1 MLFCVVQT
9 NHNQQKLTCQAN
21 SNHLH
26 TFGGIFMTIGERV
39 FFLLD
44 KYGLQQKE
52 LADAINVSKATVNG
66 WKIRKGSPSADLIS
80 PIAKFFHVSTD
91 FLLTGEEA
99 ESKTLSLEDEEW
111 LNIIHRIPED
121 RQSMCKDF
129 LRTHMVI
136 PEKYADKR
144 QA

>member
-1 MLFCVVQT
+1 
-9 NHNQQKLTCQAN
+9 
-21 SNHLH
+21 
-26 TFGGIFMTIGERV
+26 MTIGERV

-44 KYGLQQKE
+44 KYELQQKE
-52 LADAINVSKATVNG
+52 LADAINVSKAT
-66 WKIRKGSPSADLIS
+66 GSPSADLIA

-91 FLLTGEEA
+91 YLLTGKEA
-99 ESKTLSLEDEEW
+99 ESKPISLEDEDW

-136 PEKYADKR
+136 PDKYIDKK

>member
-1 MLFCVVQT
+1 
-9 NHNQQKLTCQAN
+9 
-21 SNHLH
+21 
-26 TFGGIFMTIGERV
+26 MTIGERV

-91 FLLTGEEA
+91 FLLTGEERLSVLKMKNGSTSFI
-99 ESKTLSLEDEEW
+99 ESRKTDSLCARTSCGLTW
-111 LNIIHRIPED
+111 LYLRNMRI
-121 RQSMCKDF
+121 RGKHNLYCL
-129 LRTHMVI
+129 LRVRPQEQEVTF
-136 PEKYADKR
+136 YGN
-144 QA
+144 

>member
-1 MLFCVVQT
+1 
-9 NHNQQKLTCQAN
+9 
-21 SNHLH
+21 
-26 TFGGIFMTIGERV
+26 MTIGERV

-44 KYGLQQKE
+44 KYAIQQKE

-66 WKIRKGSPSADLIS
+66 WKTRKESPSSDLIV

-91 FLLTGEEA
+91 YLLTGSEA
-99 ESKTLSLEDEEW
+99 ESRILSLEDEEW
-111 LNIIHRIPED
+111 LNIVHQIPED
-121 RQSMCKDF
+121 RQAMCKDF

-136 PEKYADKR
+136 PDKYKTKK

>member
-1 MLFCVVQT
+1 
-9 NHNQQKLTCQAN
+9 
-21 SNHLH
+21 
-26 TFGGIFMTIGERV
+26 MTIGERV

-99 ESKTLSLEDEEW
+99 ESKTS
-111 LNIIHRIPED
+111 
-121 RQSMCKDF
+121 QS
-129 LRTHMVI
+129 
-136 PEKYADKR
+136 
-144 QA
+144 

>member
-1 MLFCVVQT
+1 
-9 NHNQQKLTCQAN
+9 
-21 SNHLH
+21 
-26 TFGGIFMTIGERV
+26 MTIGERV

-91 FLLTGEEA
+91 FLLTGEEV

-136 PEKYADKR
+136 PEKYADKK

>member
-1 MLFCVVQT
+1 
-9 NHNQQKLTCQAN
+9 
-21 SNHLH
+21 
-26 TFGGIFMTIGERV
+26 MTIGERV

-99 ESKTLSLEDEEW
+99 ESKTLSLEDSLCARTSCGLTW
-111 LNIIHRIPED
+111 LYLRNMRI
-121 RQSMCKDF
+121 RGKHNLYCL
-129 LRTHMVI
+129 LRVRPQEQEVTF
-136 PEKYADKR
+136 YGN
-144 QA
+144 

>member
-1 MLFCVVQT
+1 
-9 NHNQQKLTCQAN
+9 
-21 SNHLH
+21 
-26 TFGGIFMTIGERV
+26 MTIGERV

-44 KYGLQQKE
+44 KYELQQKE

-66 WKIRKGSPSADLIS
+66 WKIRKGSPSADLIA

-91 FLLTGEEA
+91 YLLTGKEA
-99 ESKTLSLEDEEW
+99 EAKPISLEDEDW

-136 PEKYADKR
+136 PDKYIDKK

>member
-1 MLFCVVQT
+1 
-9 NHNQQKLTCQAN
+9 
-21 SNHLH
+21 
-26 TFGGIFMTIGERV
+26 MTIGERV

-129 LRTHMVI
+129 LRTHMQIRGKHNLYCLLRVR
-136 PEKYADKR
+136 PQKQEVTFYGN
-144 QA
+144 